1 MTGTEGESRKESEE
15 ITFQVKS
22 EGEGVGRKLLQSEG
36 LAWAR
41 ILTQETD
48 RYFWE
53 DPRGSS
59 ANHSEKEWK
68 GGKKWEKQVG
78 TNWCVVLQV
87 LVRNLNFI
95 QSAKETD
102 EILSEGSDT
111 ISKRLLRPVSEKLIV
126 YESSGNEETSTRAMR
141 TIRRGLSKICQ
152 TQLMEF

>member
-1 MTGTEGESRKESEE
+1 MRGTEGESRKESEE
-15 ITFQVKS
+15 VTFQVKS
-22 EGEGVGRKLLQSEG
+22 EGEGVGRNLLQSEG

-48 RYFWE
+48 WYFWE

-68 GGKKWEKQVG
+68 GGKNREKQVG

-102 EILSEGSDT
+102 EILSGGSDT
-111 ISKRLLRPVSEKLIV
+111 ISKRLLRPMSGKLYMSQVEIKRPV
-126 YESSGNEETSTRAMR
+126 L
-141 TIRRGLSKICQ
+141 GLWEQ
-152 TQLMEF
+152 